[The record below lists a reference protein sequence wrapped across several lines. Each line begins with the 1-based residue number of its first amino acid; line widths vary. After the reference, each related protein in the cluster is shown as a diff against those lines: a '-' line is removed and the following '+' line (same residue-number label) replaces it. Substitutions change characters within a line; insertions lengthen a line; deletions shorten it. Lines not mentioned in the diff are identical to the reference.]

1 LLGLPAK
8 VTAPDKEITKDDK
21 EVVFDVAV
29 DPQSPSASTKRSLC
43 SVVIQKDGEPITHTV
58 GSGGVL
64 RIDAPKPVVAA
75 KTDAPVKP
83 PEKRLSRLEQLRKNR
98 PNANRPPQRN

>member
-1 LLGLPAK
+1 
-8 VTAPDKEITKDDK
+8 
-21 EVVFDVAV
+21 V
-29 DPQSPSASTKRSLC
+29 DPQSPVGQHKTLFC

-83 PEKRLSRLEQLRKNR
+83 PEKRLSRLEQLRKEQAEREQAAAKN
-98 PNANRPPQRN
+98 